1 VYSELDAQAE
11 NWIAAALAREI
22 DLALPQPYPL
32 QREIIEHPAKY
43 KVLACG
49 RRAGK
54 THVAALAGVGGGK
67 YGGHGLLDGKN
78 VRFASPSQDQTDVFW
93 DYLKRWLAPL
103 WDAPGFYKNESKRL
117 IKYREGSIRVKTGSN
132 PDVLRGFGDID
143 LLIFDECAWLNPA
156 VWNEVGMP
164 MLLDRD
170 GDAWFLSTPKRRNWF
185 WSLYIQSLNSDNKDW
200 KCWSFPTTA
209 NPYISEEALNRLTSN
224 MTEEMYRQEI
234 LAEFLEGQG
243 AVFRY
248 VDQRCILERRD
259 PYEGDFVAGIDFAQ
273 TQDYTVM
280 IVMDR
285 ATRQV
290 VDYDRFRQMDWS
302 MQRGRIMTMH
312 DKWGLQTIIAE
323 RNSAGSP
330 NVEALQ
336 KEGLPVIAFDTTP
349 KSKPPLIESL
359 VLAFDRDEIG
369 VLDDP
374 IIRGE
379 LMAYE
384 RTVTA
389 TGRSQYSAPSG
400 LHDDCV
406 MALALAWYGI
416 DHQQKW
422 GFFFA

>member
-1 VYSELDAQAE
+1 MENPSFPFSE
-11 NWIAAALAREI
+11 AL
-22 DLALPQPYPL
+22 
-32 QREIIEHPAKY
+32 
-43 KVLACG
+43 
-49 RRAGK
+49 
-54 THVAALAGVGGGK
+54 
-67 YGGHGLLDGKN
+67 
-78 VRFASPSQDQTDVFW
+78 
-93 DYLKRWLAPL
+93 
-103 WDAPGFYKNESKRL
+103 
-117 IKYREGSIRVKTGSN
+117 
-132 PDVLRGFGDID
+132 
-143 LLIFDECAWLNPA
+143 
-156 VWNEVGMP
+156 
-164 MLLDRD
+164 
-170 GDAWFLSTPKRRNWF
+170 
-185 WSLYIQSLNSDNKDW
+185 SLFQSLSER
-200 KCWSFPTTA
+200 SFQ
-209 NPYISEEALNRLTSN
+209 
-224 MTEEMYRQEI
+224 TEFMAQ
-234 LAEFLEGQG
+234 FLEGQG

-248 VDQRCILERRD
+248 VDQRCTLERRES
-259 PYEGDFVAGIDFAQ
+259 YAGEFVAGIDFAQ
-273 TQDYTVM
+273 TQDYTVIM
-280 IVMDR
+280 VMDR